1 VISVKFD
8 DKDFLN
14 DILNVVK
21 YSDGFVEGAQKGKPK
36 FLQELGVITVEMAK
50 EFIDTNARLDP
61 QRLHHVYEWYRTGSP
76 DARLYDIDYT
86 VASGMVAFRYS
97 FKQSQSVSRGS
108 TVPFYNKAEVMESGV
123 PVTIKAKSAN
133 VLVFD
138 ANGETYFRP
147 GPIKVD
153 NPGGQVQGQFNKVLD
168 IFFNQYFTQAFLR
181 SSGIAFNLE
190 NPAEFH
196 RNLKKRSGRAA
207 GIKAGY
213 NWIVGAVK

>member
-1 VISVKFD
+1 MISVKFD
-8 DKDFLN
+8 DKELFN
-14 DILNVVK
+14 DIMNIAK
-21 YSDGFVEGAQKGKPK
+21 YSEGFVEGAQRGKPK

-61 QRLHHVYEWYRTGSP
+61 QRLHHIYEWYLTGSP

-86 VASGMVAFRYS
+86 VSNSRVAFKHS

-108 TVPFYNKAEVMESGV
+108 TVPFYNKAQVMESGV
-123 PVTIKAKSAN
+123 PVTIKPKSAN

-138 ANGETYFRP
+138 VDGETYFRP

-196 RNLKKRSGRAA
+196 RNLRKRSGRSE

-213 NWIVGAVK
+213 NWIVGAAK